1 MEMEGASRNNIQKEN
16 IQQRKTKIQL
26 RLWLTAFLSK
36 CIFYVSKDQIKKVK
50 AHIKCTSIQHDRTLL
65 H

>member
-36 CIFYVSKDQIKKVK
+36 CIFLYKQRSNKESESTHKMHQY
-50 AHIKCTSIQHDRTLL
+50 TT
-65 H
+65 